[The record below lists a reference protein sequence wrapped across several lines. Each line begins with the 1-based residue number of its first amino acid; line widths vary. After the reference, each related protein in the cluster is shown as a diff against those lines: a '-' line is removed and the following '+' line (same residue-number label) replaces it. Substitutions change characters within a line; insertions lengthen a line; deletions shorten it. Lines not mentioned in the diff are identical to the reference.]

1 MRRRLRTVTVTVTVL
16 VVALAPA
23 VLARAASLAGFHAT
37 LQFQGTMKTVWSFPG
52 AEVGDDGCYVST
64 TSGSGSQ
71 TADFNTHRQ
80 HVNVNIV
87 DAGSTIAFQL
97 ENVRERAS
105 QNHFALGFRRGDVS
119 RVGNEKTVYSKSVHW
134 DSSCFPQPQE
144 SFADTGGCGDKQVPW
159 DAMPLVAG
167 SKLMPNV
174 DAFLSSHMLSAC
186 PFFGP
191 SNISGDESGSF
202 PRQTQTHAPLSN
214 VRSVLGKKHGKLII
228 RGQHRWHTE
237 DKQGDF
243 EVTATTT
250 VQWKATLIR
259 AHP

>member
-1 MRRRLRTVTVTVTVL
+1 MRRRLPAVAVTVL
-16 VVALAPA
+16 VVALAPS
-23 VLARAASLAGFHAT
+23 VLARAASLDGFHAT
-37 LQFQGTMKTVWSFPG
+37 LQFQGTMRTVWSFPG
-52 AEVGDDGCYVST
+52 AEVGDDGCYIST

-71 TADFNTHRQ
+71 TADFNTGRQ
-80 HVNVNIV
+80 HVNVSIV

-97 ENVRERAS
+97 SNVRERAS
-105 QNHFALGFRRGDVS
+105 QNHFALGFRGGDVS
-119 RVGNEKTVYSKSVHW
+119 RIGNEKTVYSKSVHW
-134 DSSCFPQPQE
+134 DSSCYAQPQE
-144 SFADTGGCGDKQVPW
+144 SFADTGGCGEKQVPW

-167 SKLMPNV
+167 AKLMPNV
-174 DAFLSSHMLSAC
+174 EAFLRSRMLSAC

-191 SNISGDESGSF
+191 SDISGDEVGSF
-202 PRQTQTHAPLSN
+202 PRQTETHAPLPE
-214 VRSVLGKKHGKLII
+214 VRSVLGKKHGKLLI
-228 RGQHRWHTE
+228 RGQQRWHTE